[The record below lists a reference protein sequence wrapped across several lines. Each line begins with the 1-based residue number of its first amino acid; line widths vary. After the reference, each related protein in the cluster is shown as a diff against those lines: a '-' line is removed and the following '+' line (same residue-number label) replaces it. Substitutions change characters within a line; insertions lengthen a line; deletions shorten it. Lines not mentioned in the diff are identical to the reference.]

1 LVGNVDEVTPPI
13 DKKEAA
19 ATTCSSCGVG
29 LASGQDWCLSCGTAA
44 PGRLNRRPGGRAA
57 LITVALTL
65 ALTTGAVAASY
76 AALSNAPI
84 KKGAVKYPLV
94 LAQQVQPPA
103 PTETTTTAAK
113 PPRKHKSSTPAAHTK
128 HSTAP
133 AATKTAS
140 SGSTSSPAKT
150 ETPKAAQP
158 TLIKIPAG
166 AGALYD
172 PSGRALFSDGDPHD
186 PAAVYDDDNESS
198 WAVTSNGV
206 GDLLLGYVID
216 LKKAR
221 PVQRLDLLTDTP
233 GFRAEI
239 FGANTDELPPQI
251 SDSRWAF
258 LKGRDKVDETSKEG
272 GKPGDGKERITI
284 SDGSQKY
291 RYLLIWFTTPAPT
304 VAPDPPSRT
313 VRLFDLKLYG

>member
-1 LVGNVDEVTPPI
+1 MGNVNRVPPKP
-13 DKKEAA
+13 DKSSPAEMK
-19 ATTCSSCGVG
+19 CSSCGEG
-29 LASGQDWCLSCGTAA
+29 LAPGQDWCLACGTAA

-57 LITVALTL
+57 LTTVALTL

-84 KKGAVKYPLV
+84 KKGDVTYPRV

-103 PTETTTTAAK
+103 TTETTPEPPKPAKKKKSSSSKSTGASTAAVSAKAASDSSSSSPSK
-113 PPRKHKSSTPAAHTK
+113 PAT
-128 HSTAP
+128 
-133 AATKTAS
+133 TKTTPPAPS
-140 SGSTSSPAKT
+140 LITIPQGS
-150 ETPKAAQP
+150 
-158 TLIKIPAG
+158 
-166 AGALYD
+166 GALYD
-172 PSGRALFSDGDPHD
+172 PAARALFSDDDPHD

-198 WAVTSNGV
+198 WAVTSNGE

-221 PVQRLDLLTDTP
+221 SVKRLELLTDTP

-239 FGANTDELPPQI
+239 FGANADQLPPQI
-251 SDSRWAF
+251 SDSRWEQ
-258 LKGRDKVDETSKEG
+258 LKIRDNVDGTSKEHG
-272 GKPGDGKERITI
+272 RPGDGKERITI
-284 SDGSQKY
+284 PDRGQKY
-291 RYLLIWFTTPAPT
+291 RYVLVWFSTPAPT